1 MDVLAINTV
10 LNRVVFG
17 LEAKFVFLA
26 VGLVLTVAL
35 GFIQFRRLG
44 VIVSETLGA
53 IRERAQGFGGQ
64 ITPFQAAMVA
74 IAATVGTGH
83 FVGMIA
89 AILTGGPGAV
99 FWMWIG
105 YLLGM
110 ATKFAEATLAVH
122 FRRSYTDG
130 TVSGGPMFYIS
141 RGLGDR
147 FGRFGNI
154 LGGAFAL
161 FAAIAAFGIG
171 NLSQSGAVG
180 SSLQTAFNV
189 PPAIT
194 GLAVAVI
201 VGLIIGGGIRRIAA
215 FAQVIVPIKLLL
227 LALAII
233 PLLVVHAAQ
242 IPAAFAQIF
251 DAAFN
256 LQALV
261 GGTLGAYIALINAG
275 LGRGIFANEAGLGS
289 APIAHAQAQVDHPVR
304 QGFWGVAEMLVSLI
318 VTTLMAL
325 TFLASGLWQQE
336 DIGSATKAAVTMF
349 QAYPLSIGQIIQALT
364 LAALAFGTM
373 VSWAFYGEEAASH
386 LFGEGIRWPYR
397 MAFVVMAFVAP
408 IGREFQAFISI
419 SDTLNGFMAIPNLL
433 ALLLLAP
440 LVARLVREFFQGEP
454 WRAPKD

>member
-1 MDVLAINTV
+1 MDVLAINAV

-83 FVGMIA
+83 FIGMIA

-99 FWMWIG
+99 FWMWLG

-122 FRRSYTDG
+122 FRRMYTDG
-130 TVSGGPMFYIS
+130 SVSGGPMFYIS
-141 RGLGDR
+141 RGLRDR
-147 FGRFGNI
+147 FGRLGAF

-171 NLSQSGAVG
+171 NLSQAGAVG
-180 SSLQTAFNV
+180 NSLQSAFNI

-194 GLAVAVI
+194 GLGVAVV

-215 FAQVIVPIKLLL
+215 FAQFIVPVKLLL

-233 PLLVVHAAQ
+233 PLLVVYAGQ
-242 IPAAFAQIF
+242 IPTALAQIF
-251 DAAFN
+251 SAAFN
-256 LQALV
+256 LQAFA
-261 GGTLGAYIALINAG
+261 GGALGSYIAMVNAG

-304 QGFWGVAEMLVSLI
+304 QGFWGVAEMLVSLV

-325 TFLASGLWQQE
+325 AFLASGLWQREGVGAAPQ
-336 DIGSATKAAVTMF
+336 AAVTMF
-349 QAYPLSIGQIIQALT
+349 QAHPLGVGDIILALT

-373 VSWAFYGEEAASH
+373 VSWAFYGEEAASY

-397 MAFVVMAFVAP
+397 ITFVVIAFVAP
-408 IGREFQAFISI
+408 IGGFNAFIDI

-454 WRAPKD
+454 WRVPED

>member
-1 MDVLAINTV
+1 MDVLAINAA

-26 VGLVLTVAL
+26 VGLILTVAL

-74 IAATVGTGH
+74 ISATVGTGH
-83 FVGMIA
+83 FIGMIA

-99 FWMWIG
+99 FWMWLG

-122 FRRSYTDG
+122 FRRAYTDG
-130 TVSGGPMFYIS
+130 SVSGGPMFYIS
-141 RGLGDR
+141 RGLGR
-147 FGRFGNI
+147 RLGRFGNV

-161 FAAIAAFGIG
+161 FAAVAAFGIG
-171 NLSQSGAVG
+171 NLSQAGAVG
-180 SSLQTAFNV
+180 NALQAAFEV

-194 GLAVAVI
+194 GLVVAVI
-201 VGLIIGGGIRRIAA
+201 VGVIIGGGIRRIAA
-215 FAQVIVPIKLLL
+215 FTQFIVPVKLLL
-227 LALAII
+227 LALAIL
-233 PLLVVHAAQ
+233 PLLILYAAQ
-242 IPAAFAQIF
+242 IPTALAQIF
-251 DAAFN
+251 ASAFN
-256 LQALV
+256 LQAFAGGAV
-261 GGTLGAYIALINAG
+261 GSYIAVINAG

-304 QGFWGVAEMLVSLI
+304 QGFWGVAEMLVSLT

-325 TFLASGLWQQE
+325 TFLASGLWQREGVGAAPQ
-336 DIGSATKAAVTMF
+336 AAVTMF
-349 QAYPLSIGQIIQALT
+349 QAYPLSIGQIVLALT

-373 VSWAFYGEEAASH
+373 VSWAFYGEEAASY

-397 MAFVVMAFVAP
+397 LAFTVMAFVAP
-408 IGREFQAFISI
+408 IGGFKAFIDI

-440 LVARLVREFFQGEP
+440 LVAQLVREFFQGEP
-454 WRAPKD
+454 WRIPED

>member
-1 MDVLAINTV
+1 MDVLAINAV

-17 LEAKFVFLA
+17 LEAKLVFLA

-83 FVGMIA
+83 FIGMIA

-99 FWMWIG
+99 FWMWLG

-122 FRRSYTDG
+122 FRRMYTDG
-130 TVSGGPMFYIS
+130 SVSGGPMFYIS
-141 RGLGDR
+141 RGLRDR
-147 FGRFGNI
+147 FGRLGAF

-171 NLSQSGAVG
+171 NLSQAGAVG
-180 SSLQTAFNV
+180 NSLQSAFNV

-194 GLAVAVI
+194 GLGVAVV

-215 FAQVIVPIKLLL
+215 FAQFIVPVKLLL

-233 PLLVVHAAQ
+233 PLLVVYAGQ
-242 IPAAFAQIF
+242 IPTALAQIF
-251 DAAFN
+251 SAAFN
-256 LQALV
+256 LQAFA
-261 GGTLGAYIALINAG
+261 GGALGSYIAMVNAG

-304 QGFWGVAEMLVSLI
+304 QGFWGVAEMLVSLV

-325 TFLASGLWQQE
+325 TFLASGLWQREGVGAAPQ
-336 DIGSATKAAVTMF
+336 AAVTMF
-349 QAYPLSIGQIIQALT
+349 QAHPLGVGDIILALT

-373 VSWAFYGEEAASH
+373 VSWAFYGEEAASY

-397 MAFVVMAFVAP
+397 ITFVVIAFVAP
-408 IGREFQAFISI
+408 IGGFNAFIDI
-419 SDTLNGFMAIPNLL
+419 SDALNGFMAIPNLL

-454 WRAPKD
+454 WRVPED